1 MESPTVTR
9 PAATQSPA
17 AVPLSCTLCRKR
29 KIKCDK
35 QNPCSNC
42 VAAQKECVPV
52 VRARLPRGR
61 NGGRKGIN
69 SELRNRINRLEGLVQ
84 SLNSGLLP
92 ENANL
97 DSAPQKA
104 STDSDTQTSTFP
116 NPSSTKQQPFDSREA
131 TPDITKWPLGST
143 LWTQLAHELNDIH
156 AVLDN
161 EDDDDDHD
169 EDIDSSPPSVPT
181 DSSGTPGDLIF
192 TSQSV
197 VAPVVSNSDV
207 LEYIKIFR
215 RNVDYILKFV
225 HLPSFEKLLTAK
237 EPYLGHPP
245 DSPATQA
252 LIASAFYACI
262 CSISNSHCL
271 FVFNK
276 KREVLRNEW
285 QQATFQCLAQVELVK
300 RPSLVTLQA
309 LLLYI
314 AAVRSHQD
322 DQQSWM
328 LISLAVRIAQ
338 SLQLHR
344 EESYNR
350 LPWGQ
355 AEVRRRTW
363 YTLKALDYQ
372 GAMDRGSDLMI
383 VPRGWTTKR
392 PTHCVDSDF
401 ALDTPVIS
409 PSADTPISMVFY
421 NIHCHSNGLLRELNW
436 VLPGEAE
443 LPPTPMQ
450 SSWIV
455 RQEAIARLERTFE
468 EDVIARIPDNGIF
481 RFACV
486 SFTKVLLRCAQLYA
500 VRPLQRHP
508 ALTLPPPE
516 HLNILLL
523 AVEALEVKR
532 GLLSETTEPWHW
544 VIKGFVDWHGLAVL
558 LAELCNP
565 DQYDAQLLERAW
577 TVGLVSFNEL
587 SGQIAEGTQG
597 PLWKPIK
604 KLMRVA
610 QRKRQ
615 ERSPAS
621 PPMIIPG
628 PSDNFVDDLSAYT
641 TSAMNLMPMHPVMD
655 VNQSWNA
662 VAPDPLQASWFN
674 WQSFT
679 DDVAALNNGYTWG
692 AMDFDPVFEGL

>member
-1 MESPTVTR
+1 MDTASVKGPVA
-9 PAATQSPA
+9 PQSPA

-42 VAAQKECVPV
+42 VASQRECIPV

-61 NGGRKGIN
+61 NGGRKGVN

-92 ENANL
+92 DHPDFEAL
-97 DSAPQKA
+97 PQK
-104 STDSDTQTSTFP
+104 TRTNSDTQASTFP
-116 NPSSTKQQPFDSREA
+116 APLPSKQQPFDSREA
-131 TPDITKWPLGST
+131 TPDTTRWPLGST
-143 LWTQLAHELNDIH
+143 LWAQLAHELNDIH
-156 AVLDN
+156 TVLDN
-161 EDDDDDHD
+161 EDDDNNDNDDD
-169 EDIDSSPPSVPT
+169 LDSSPPSVPT
-181 DSSGTPGDLIF
+181 DSSGTPGDLLF

-197 VAPVVSNSDV
+197 SVPAPVVSSSDV
-207 LEYIKIFR
+207 SEYIKIFR

-225 HLPSFEKLLTAK
+225 HLPSFEKLLTEK
-237 EPYLGHPP
+237 EPYLGHAPE
-245 DSPATQA
+245 DPATQA
-252 LIASAFYACI
+252 LMASAFYACV

-271 FVFNK
+271 VAFNK
-276 KREVLRNEW
+276 KREDLRNEW
-285 QQATFQCLAQVELVK
+285 QQATFQCLSQIEIVK
-300 RPSLVTLQA
+300 RPSLA
-309 LLLYI
+309 LSMYI
-314 AAVRSHQD
+314 AALRSHQD

-328 LISLAVRIAQ
+328 LISLAVRMAQ

-344 EESYNR
+344 EEAYNR

-372 GAMDRGSDLMI
+372 AAMDRGSDLMI
-383 VPRGWTTKR
+383 VPGGWTTKL
-392 PTHCVDSDF
+392 PTDHVDSDF
-401 ALDTPVIS
+401 SLHTPPILSSTSS
-409 PSADTPISMVFY
+409 PTGMVFY
-421 NIHCHSNGLLRELNW
+421 SIHCHSNWLLRELNW

-443 LPPTPMQ
+443 KPPTPIQ
-450 SSWIV
+450 SSWKV
-455 RQEAIARLERTFE
+455 RQDAIARLERTFDE
-468 EDVIARIPDNGIF
+468 EILSHIQEDGVF
-481 RFACV
+481 RFASI

-508 ALTLPPPE
+508 QLTLPPPE
-516 HLNILLL
+516 HTNILLL

-544 VIKGFVDWHGLAVL
+544 IIKGFVDWHGLAVL

-577 TVGLVSFNEL
+577 TVGLLSFDEL

-597 PLWKPIK
+597 PLWRPIK

-610 QRKRQ
+610 QKKRQ
-615 ERSPAS
+615 ERSILAPT
-621 PPMIIPG
+621 MVMPG
-628 PSDNFVDDLSAYT
+628 LSDDYVDDLSAYT
-641 TSAMNLMPMHPVMD
+641 TSAMDLMPM
-655 VNQSWNA
+655 NA
-662 VAPDPLQASWFN
+662 VTDVGQGWNTMSSDPLQASWFN

-679 DDVAALNNGYTWG
+679 DDVASLNNGYSWG
-692 AMDFDPVFEGL
+692 AMDFDPIFESL

>member
-1 MESPTVTR
+1 M
-9 PAATQSPA
+9 
-17 AVPLSCTLCRKR
+17 
-29 KIKCDK
+29 
-35 QNPCSNC
+35 
-42 VAAQKECVPV
+42 AAQKECVPV

-92 ENANL
+92 DNPNL
-97 DSAPQKA
+97 DSVPHKA
-104 STDSDTQTSTFP
+104 CTDSDTQTSTFP

-156 AVLDN
+156 TVLDN

-169 EDIDSSPPSVPT
+169 EDIDSSPPYVPT
-181 DSSGTPGDLIF
+181 DSSGTPGDMIF
-192 TSQSV
+192 TS
-197 VAPVVSNSDV
+197 
-207 LEYIKIFR
+207 
-215 RNVDYILKFV
+215 
-225 HLPSFEKLLTAK
+225 H
-237 EPYLGHPP
+237 
-245 DSPATQA
+245 
-252 LIASAFYACI
+252 
-262 CSISNSHCL
+262 
-271 FVFNK
+271 
-276 KREVLRNEW
+276 
-285 QQATFQCLAQVELVK
+285 
-300 RPSLVTLQA
+300 
-309 LLLYI
+309 
-314 AAVRSHQD
+314 
-322 DQQSWM
+322 
-328 LISLAVRIAQ
+328 
-338 SLQLHR
+338 
-344 EESYNR
+344 
-350 LPWGQ
+350 
-355 AEVRRRTW
+355 
-363 YTLKALDYQ
+363 
-372 GAMDRGSDLMI
+372 
-383 VPRGWTTKR
+383 
-392 PTHCVDSDF
+392 
-401 ALDTPVIS
+401 
-409 PSADTPISMVFY
+409 MVFY
-421 NIHCHSNGLLRELNW
+421 NIHCHSNPLLRELNW

-450 SSWIV
+450 SSWTV

-565 DQYDAQLLERAW
+565 DQYDPQLLERAW

-621 PPMIIPG
+621 QPMIISG

-641 TSAMNLMPMHPVMD
+641 TSAMDLMPMHSVMD

>member
-1 MESPTVTR
+1 
-9 PAATQSPA
+9 
-17 AVPLSCTLCRKR
+17 
-29 KIKCDK
+29 
-35 QNPCSNC
+35 
-42 VAAQKECVPV
+42 
-52 VRARLPRGR
+52 
-61 NGGRKGIN
+61 
-69 SELRNRINRLEGLVQ
+69 
-84 SLNSGLLP
+84 
-92 ENANL
+92 
-97 DSAPQKA
+97 
-104 STDSDTQTSTFP
+104 
-116 NPSSTKQQPFDSREA
+116 
-131 TPDITKWPLGST
+131 
-143 LWTQLAHELNDIH
+143 
-156 AVLDN
+156 
-161 EDDDDDHD
+161 
-169 EDIDSSPPSVPT
+169 
-181 DSSGTPGDLIF
+181 
-192 TSQSV
+192 
-197 VAPVVSNSDV
+197 
-207 LEYIKIFR
+207 
-215 RNVDYILKFV
+215 
-225 HLPSFEKLLTAK
+225 
-237 EPYLGHPP
+237 
-245 DSPATQA
+245 
-252 LIASAFYACI
+252 
-262 CSISNSHCL
+262 
-271 FVFNK
+271 
-276 KREVLRNEW
+276 
-285 QQATFQCLAQVELVK
+285 
-300 RPSLVTLQA
+300 
-309 LLLYI
+309 
-314 AAVRSHQD
+314 
-322 DQQSWM
+322 
-328 LISLAVRIAQ
+328 
-338 SLQLHR
+338 
-344 EESYNR
+344 
-350 LPWGQ
+350 
-355 AEVRRRTW
+355 
-363 YTLKALDYQ
+363 
-372 GAMDRGSDLMI
+372 
-383 VPRGWTTKR
+383 
-392 PTHCVDSDF
+392 
-401 ALDTPVIS
+401 
-409 PSADTPISMVFY
+409 MVFY
-421 NIHCHSNGLLRELNW
+421 NIHCHSNPLLRELNW

-450 SSWIV
+450 SSWTV

-565 DQYDAQLLERAW
+565 DQYDPQLLERAW

-621 PPMIIPG
+621 QPMIIPG